1 LPIWLINSE
10 IKLSSLPENEK
21 FIIAVT
27 VLDPKP
33 VNQQTGSIFISGVS
47 KGMLTEKELWEK
59 L

>member
-1 LPIWLINSE
+1 M
-10 IKLSSLPENEK
+10 
-21 FIIAVT
+21 AVT
-27 VLDPKP
+27 VFNSKT